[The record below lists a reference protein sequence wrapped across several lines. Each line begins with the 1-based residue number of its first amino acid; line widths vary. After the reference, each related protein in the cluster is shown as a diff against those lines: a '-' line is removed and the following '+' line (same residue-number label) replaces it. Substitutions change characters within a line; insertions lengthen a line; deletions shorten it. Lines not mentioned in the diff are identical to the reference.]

1 MNNFNYHD
9 FDVVLVETVGD
20 ITRTIMF
27 KSFKDFKEYENG
39 SEVNVNNPTFT
50 VRLQE

>member
-20 ITRTIMF
+20 ITRTVLF
-27 KSFKDFKEYENG
+27 KSFEDFQTYENG

-50 VRLQE
+50 VRFQE